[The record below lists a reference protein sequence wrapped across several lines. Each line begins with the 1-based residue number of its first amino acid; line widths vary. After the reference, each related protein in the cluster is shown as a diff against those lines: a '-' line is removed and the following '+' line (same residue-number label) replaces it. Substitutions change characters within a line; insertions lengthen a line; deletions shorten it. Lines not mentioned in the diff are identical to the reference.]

1 MATLNISSPYT
12 KQIEFFKSE
21 ARYTGYGGARGGGKS
36 WAARVKLSLLALNY
50 EGIQML
56 LLRRTFPELRT
67 NHIIPL
73 QILLKD
79 IAIYKE
85 STKTFEFPNGSRL
98 VLGYCKSESDVLQYQ
113 GQSYDV
119 IFIEEAT
126 QFTEFQYTCLT
137 ECNRLSGLMKVKF
150 KPRMYFTANPGGV
163 GHTWFKRLFIDRN
176 YKASEKSE
184 DYVFIPAQVYDN
196 KFLMENDPDYVRTL
210 ENLPEDRKKAMLYG
224 DWDVFEGQYFSEFD
238 REVHTCEPFIIPED
252 WKRYFVLDY
261 GLDMLA
267 GYFIAMDTE
276 NRAYIYKEIYQSGLI
291 ISAAANLIRQ
301 RTTENIYQY
310 FAPPDLWN
318 RRQDTGKSVADVFAE
333 HGIYLSKTKND
344 RVQGWYQLKEWLKV
358 GVNEYGNKAA
368 SMVIFRNCTNL
379 IRCLPALQY
388 DDKNPNDVATEPHE
402 LTHGPDAIRYFFA
415 GQPQPTATKVKVK
428 KKLPFALQ
436 TDDDIYE
443 DDYIDWG

>member
-1 MATLNISSPYT
+1 
-12 KQIEFFKSE
+12 
-21 ARYTGYGGARGGGKS
+21 
-36 WAARVKLSLLALNY
+36 
-50 EGIQML
+50 
-56 LLRRTFPELRT
+56 
-67 NHIIPL
+67 
-73 QILLKD
+73 
-79 IAIYKE
+79 
-85 STKTFEFPNGSRL
+85 
-98 VLGYCKSESDVLQYQ
+98 
-113 GQSYDV
+113 
-119 IFIEEAT
+119 
-126 QFTEFQYTCLT
+126 
-137 ECNRLSGLMKVKF
+137 
-150 KPRMYFTANPGGV
+150 
-163 GHTWFKRLFIDRN
+163 
-176 YKASEKSE
+176 
-184 DYVFIPAQVYDN
+184 
-196 KFLMENDPDYVRTL
+196 MENDPDYVRTL